1 MPDITFID
9 SNGSTRHEFEAPDG
23 VSLMQ
28 AATGY
33 GVPGILAE
41 CGGQLNCATCHVI
54 VDPAWAD
61 RLPPPSD
68 REDEMLGYT
77 AVPREAT
84 SRLSCQ
90 ISLDASLQGLIV
102 TIPPAQQ

>member
-1 MPDITFID
+1 MPDITLIQD
-9 SNGSTRHEFEAPDG
+9 DSTRHEFEAPDG

-33 GVPGILAE
+33 GVPGIVAE

-54 VDPAWAD
+54 VDPAWAG
-61 RLPPPSD
+61 RLDEPSA
-68 REDEMLGYT
+68 REVEMLDYT
-77 AVPREAT
+77 AVPRSAT

-90 ISLDASLQGLIV
+90 IVLSAALQGLVV
-102 TIPPAQQ
+102 TLPPFQQ